1 MNPFTT
7 LNRSILAL
15 GMLLSPSVAIERTQG
30 SITPQ
35 QKDRVLAQCKPDTSH
50 TDVLQWCHENAL
62 SVRSTFDTSTG
73 LEYIEF
79 TKEQSVTEV
88 ISACEASKL
97 FEFAE
102 PDYPLSAYLTPNDRG
117 LTTGQTWGL
126 FNTGQQR
133 GLPDA
138 DIDAPEAWD
147 YQNSAEDVVVA
158 VIDSGIRYTH
168 EDLEANLWQNPR
180 EIPDNGLDDDRNG
193 IIDDRFGYNAV
204 NNSGDPWDDDGHGT
218 SVSGVIGAV
227 GNNRIGTTGVA
238 WTVQMMTLKFL
249 DSNGEGRTSDAIS
262 CIDYALSHG
271 AQVINA
277 SWGGN
282 GRSRSLERAI
292 RRAQARNVLFVT
304 AAGNDNVNI
313 DRDPDYPASYRLSN
327 IITVGSTTRTDRP
340 STVSNFGMD
349 TVDLFAPGSQIYT
362 CRASSDRAY
371 GFSSGTSL
379 AAPFV
384 SGAVALM
391 IAADSTLSSF
401 ELTQALLESVDPL
414 PSLDGL
420 AISEGRLNLARA
432 LSLVSPDPAPSSPQ
446 IQIQRTGTEFSLHL
460 QASPNQ
466 AFLLEASEDFQDWRG
481 VQRIQADSTGKTET
495 VLSHDPTDLAQYF
508 RVRPLN

>member
-1 MNPFTT
+1 MNRFAR
-7 LNRSILAL
+7 LYSSCLAL
-15 GMLLSPSVAIERTQG
+15 GLLLASNFVSEHAFGSVT
-30 SITPQ
+30 SLP
-35 QKDRVLAQCKPDTSH
+35 KDRVLAQCKPETSH
-50 TDVLQWCHENAL
+50 AEVLQWCHDHGLTVQSSYN
-62 SVRSTFDTSTG
+62 SRTG

-79 TKEQSVTEV
+79 TREQTLAEV
-88 ISACEASKL
+88 IAACESSEL

-102 PDYPLSAYLTPNDRG
+102 PDYLLSASLTPNDQG
-117 LTTGQTWGL
+117 LTSGQTWGL
-126 FNTGQQR
+126 LNTGQQR

-147 YQNSAEDVVVA
+147 YQNSAEEVIVA

-168 EDLEANLWQNPR
+168 EDLEANLWENPD

-193 IIDDRFGYNAV
+193 VVDDRYGYNAV

-238 WTVQMMTLKFL
+238 WKVQMMSLKFL
-249 DSNGEGRTSDAIS
+249 DSDGEGRTSDAIS
-262 CIDYALSHG
+262 CIDYALFHG

-304 AAGNDNVNI
+304 AAGNDNANI
-313 DRDPDYPASYRLSN
+313 DQAPDYPASYRLSN

-340 STVSNFGMD
+340 SSVSNFGMN

-362 CRASSDRAY
+362 CRASSDHAY

-384 SGAVALM
+384 TGAVALM
-391 IAADSTLSSF
+391 IAIDSSLGPF
-401 ELTQALLESVDPL
+401 ELTQALLDSVDPL

-420 AISEGRLNLARA
+420 AISGGRLNLARA
-432 LSLVSPDPAPSSPQ
+432 LSMVSSDPAPASPQ
-446 IQIQRTGTEFSLHL
+446 LQIRRQGTELFL
-460 QASPNQ
+460 QLVGNPNQ
-466 AFLLEASEDFQDWRG
+466 AFLLEESNDFGTWRG
-481 VQRIQADSTGKTET
+481 IQRLQADADGQTQTPLLHE
-495 VLSHDPTDLAQYF
+495 PAEPIRYF
-508 RVRPLN
+508 RIRPLN